1 MDRLTPTRYLFG
13 LALVLMPASY
23 TMKYFL
29 GALDITW
36 VNPTLVLGAV
46 AFLLVGYRARD
57 GWTFALTAYA
67 FIAALIGSFYLAP
80 SLEREKAPLYVI
92 YAEPVRLALNVAWF
106 WVCLQYWKK
115 HRDFTLRWLAISA
128 ILQFA
133 VAVYLYLAMLELLPV
148 PQLVQLYLDIYKTRQ
163 IVWFGD
169 VPVYRMAG
177 TFFESP
183 PFGLFMICC
192 FVVLALEWIAPAEAH
207 DPRLQL
213 WIKAGAAVS
222 LIATIA
228 SLSDQILIAFFVLG
242 VAFLLHRMKQS
253 KRNQALVW
261 AGIAFAA
268 ALYIGAQAIAKWQS
282 AQSVGQDIY
291 GQSMGERLYHTG
303 YSFRI
308 LAEEPASIIT
318 GIGPGRY
325 GDYVARTGIFEST
338 VNPGV
343 TVIQW
348 MVEFGL
354 AGLILLTGWFWR
366 IWSKASLRFGPLGTA
381 AVATLL
387 MANMFQMNW
396 KLESWFLALAYLY
409 AAGPI
414 EHLEVSAAGV
424 SMHTRGALSRAGL

>member
-57 GWTFALTAYA
+57 GWTLALTAYA
-67 FIAALIGSFYLAP
+67 FIAALIGSFYLVP

-92 YAEPVRLALNVAWF
+92 YSEPVRLALNVAWF
-106 WVCLQYWKK
+106 WVCLHYWKK

-192 FVVLALEWIAPAEAH
+192 FVVLALEWIAPSETH

-213 WIKAGAAVS
+213 WIKTGAAVS

-228 SLSDQILIAFFVLG
+228 SLSDQILVAFFVLG

-291 GQSMGERLYHTG
+291 GQSMGERLYHLG
-303 YSFRI
+303 YSLRV
-308 LAEEPASIIT
+308 LSDEPAGIVT
-318 GIGPGRY
+318 GVGPGRY
-325 GDYVARTGIFEST
+325 GDYVARTGMFEPT
-338 VNPGV
+338 VVPGITLVEWMVDFGVVGLFLFGGWLWGV
-343 TVIQW
+343 TQ
-348 MVEFGL
+348 M
-354 AGLILLTGWFWR
+354 AR
-366 IWSKASLRFGPLGTA
+366 RRFGPLGTA

-387 MANMFQMNW
+387 MANMFQMGW
-396 KLESWFLALAYLY
+396 KWESWFFALAAL
-409 AAGPI
+409 
-414 EHLEVSAAGV
+414 SAAAAEFRPLATV
-424 SMHTRGALSRAGL
+424 GAAPRQN